1 MVEAKPTLDSVAEP
15 RGPCHLLFLFS
26 TGRHEMK
33 KTIKRKKREI
43 VPPLREWP
51 PIPIQDNQ
59 AENSDDN
66 IESPPVCRNGLAG
79 ADDIVQWLA
88 QLMNKKGVSYD
99 ELSHRSGVPSRTIK
113 KWFSGDEKARTI
125 PKLNTIQACFE
136 ALGQSLIVSPPSVQI
151 GSGQTIYPIETFR
164 QQILEE
170 WLDQSARARDVSV
183 AAFIKDLETKHR
195 RAIRNRTKG
204 FRRREF

>member
-1 MVEAKPTLDSVAEP
+1 MTEAP
-15 RGPCHLLFLFS
+15 
-26 TGRHEMK
+26 
-33 KTIKRKKREI
+33 KRKKREI

-59 AENSDDN
+59 ENNSDEG
-66 IESPPVCRNGLAG
+66 IESRPVSRNGLAG
-79 ADDIVQWLA
+79 ADDIVHWLA
-88 QLMNKKGVSYD
+88 HLMNKKDVSYD
-99 ELSHRSGVPSRTIK
+99 QLSHRSGVPSRTIK

-151 GSGQTIYPIETFR
+151 GNGQTVYPIDTFR

-183 AAFIKDLETKHR
+183 ADFIEDLETKHR

>member
-1 MVEAKPTLDSVAEP
+1 
-15 RGPCHLLFLFS
+15 
-26 TGRHEMK
+26 MK
-33 KTIKRKKREI
+33 KSIKRKKREI
-43 VPPLREWP
+43 VPPLRDWP
-51 PIPIQDNQ
+51 PIPIQD
-59 AENSDDN
+59 AEDSADYFGAHTD
-66 IESPPVCRNGLAG
+66 ERKGLAG
-79 ADDIVQWLA
+79 ADDIVQCLA

-99 ELSHRSGVPSRTIK
+99 QLSHRSGVPSRTIK
-113 KWFSGDEKARTI
+113 KWFSGGEKARTI

-151 GSGQTIYPIETFR
+151 EAGQTIYPIENFR

-170 WLDQSARARDVSV
+170 WLDQSARAHDLSV
-183 AAFIKDLETKHR
+183 ADLIEDLETKHG